1 MFLCF
6 LASLH
11 GLLID
16 ASSLASHIDRNASWT
31 CFCFACTAMNVKA
44 TLISPQGMI
53 ATTVGVT
60 QAIYWGLGKKDF
72 SK

>member
-1 MFLCF
+1 MGYSLMSQAWHVI
-6 LASLH
+6 LIETLH
-11 GLLID
+11 GP
-16 ASSLASHIDRNASWT
+16 A
-31 CFCFACTAMNVKA
+31 FALPVTAMNVKA
-44 TLISPQGMI
+44 TLISPPGMI